1 MGFYPQLIYL
11 IAWIL
16 QLPTRRIVP
25 TTELKRDLDL
35 DDHDFQMLIF
45 RLEDFYKVELGAE
58 EINSIKS
65 VRDLGQIIAAKESSA
80 RWSKPAQY
88 AARHSFFRDPVN
100 QS

>member
-16 QLPTRRIVP
+16 QLPFNRIVP
-25 TTELKRDLDL
+25 STDLKRDLDL

-45 RLEDFYKVELGAE
+45 RLEDFYKVEFKPE
-58 EINSIKS
+58 EINRIKS
-65 VRDLGQIIAAKESSA
+65 VQDLGQIISTKESSA

-88 AARHSFFRDPVN
+88 AAQHSFFRDQVN

>member
-16 QLPTRRIVP
+16 QVPGNRIVP
-25 TTELKRDLDL
+25 TTDLKRDLDL

-45 RLEDFYKVELGAE
+45 RLEDFYKVELRTE
-58 EINSIKS
+58 EINGIKS
-65 VRDLGQIIAAKESSA
+65 VRDLGQVISTKESSA

-88 AARHSFFRDPVN
+88 AAPHSLFIDEVS